1 MYLGAPSY
9 LGYSES
15 DIKAGKVA
23 MVASH
28 VNDLRAAA
36 SYGVSYD
43 SSLYRVSPPLTD
55 WGLCVTAE
63 NDLHSPEDWR

>member
-36 SYGVSYD
+36 SYGVSFRYLPLRFVRGEPD
-43 SSLYRVSPPLTD
+43 SELGD
-55 WGLCVTAE
+55 TAE
-63 NDLHSPEDWR
+63 NDLHSPED